1 MGYFNP
7 KLQGA
12 KAMSLFKQVSIVL
25 VFIFLI
31 LFTLIVGL
39 SFNIIKESTKKSLY
53 ENVQNSVTSLSL
65 SITNAGED
73 ESTIK
78 TAINASF
85 DNGNYEKIIFK
96 NMQEE
101 VVYEVQKELK
111 IDEDIPQ
118 WFINFVDIE
127 EISALATISNGWNVL
142 GVLEMYSDRAIF
154 YEQTYAIFTKLIVSL
169 LISFAILLVVLFF
182 LFTFI
187 LKPLKVI
194 NKQAI
199 AVMKNEFILSEK
211 IPFTTEFKSLTLSI
225 NSMINKFENM
235 FENTNNVLK
244 LNKELLYVDEITKLN
259 NRKYFILKANEYLDK
274 DNTNNKG
281 FVVIISLKIDVINKV
296 HGYAKTNEILTN
308 LSSNIKKEFSGD
320 LNSVLARMNGS
331 EFVALIPNILEDN
344 IKDSLDKFI
353 KKVKNIEELKNNIN
367 FALCKYE
374 NEDSTR
380 TLLTKMDYAIS
391 QSKIH
396 TENDYFYVKNI
407 ENYKTKEEWI
417 NILNVSLKEEHFKL
431 MHRDIL
437 DINSKENLLKTI
449 SFGLEY
455 EGEIIKYGEFIA
467 PILEQN
473 RLDEVYLH
481 IIEKV
486 FKSKENNLVSIQLP
500 TMFIEK
506 LSSYAKL
513 KELLTK
519 YKNQNV
525 IFEIEEEAFNKN
537 LNSTLMYVELFKE
550 NNFKFAIFNFIANS
564 DDYSYLKELKPLYI
578 KASKYFLLESRQS
591 LNMLKILTQ
600 SLDIKLVA
608 TSVDDV
614 SEITTLEEIGINAV
628 SGSVM
633 AQLKK

>member
-1 MGYFNP
+1 MGYSNP

-25 VFIFLI
+25 IFIFFI

-39 SFNIIKESTKKSLY
+39 SFNIMKESTKKSLY

-78 TAINASF
+78 TVINASF

-111 IDEDIPQ
+111 IDENIPQ

-142 GVLEMYSDRAIF
+142 GVLEIYGDRAIF

-194 NKQAI
+194 NKQAL

>member
-1 MGYFNP
+1 MGYSNP

-25 VFIFLI
+25 IFIFFI

-39 SFNIIKESTKKSLY
+39 SFNIMKESTKKSLY

-78 TAINASF
+78 TVINASF

-111 IDEDIPQ
+111 IDENIPQ

-142 GVLEMYSDRAIF
+142 GVLEIYGDRAIF

-194 NKQAI
+194 NKQAL

-391 QSKIH
+391 QAKVH
-396 TENDYFYVKNI
+396 TEN
-407 ENYKTKEEWI
+407 E
-417 NILNVSLKEEHFKL
+417 
-431 MHRDIL
+431 
-437 DINSKENLLKTI
+437 
-449 SFGLEY
+449 
-455 EGEIIKYGEFIA
+455 
-467 PILEQN
+467 
-473 RLDEVYLH
+473 
-481 IIEKV
+481 
-486 FKSKENNLVSIQLP
+486 
-500 TMFIEK
+500 
-506 LSSYAKL
+506 
-513 KELLTK
+513 
-519 YKNQNV
+519 
-525 IFEIEEEAFNKN
+525 
-537 LNSTLMYVELFKE
+537 
-550 NNFKFAIFNFIANS
+550 
-564 DDYSYLKELKPLYI
+564 
-578 KASKYFLLESRQS
+578 
-591 LNMLKILTQ
+591 
-600 SLDIKLVA
+600 
-608 TSVDDV
+608 
-614 SEITTLEEIGINAV
+614 
-628 SGSVM
+628 
-633 AQLKK
+633 

>member
-1 MGYFNP
+1 
-7 KLQGA
+7 
-12 KAMSLFKQVSIVL
+12 MSLFKQVSIVL
-25 VFIFLI
+25 IFIFFI

-39 SFNIIKESTKKSLY
+39 SFNIIKDSTKKSLY

-65 SITNAGED
+65 SITNAGGD

-85 DNGNYEKIIFK
+85 DNGNYEKIVFK
-96 NMQEE
+96 DTDEQ
-101 VVYEVQKELK
+101 VVYEVKKELK
-111 IDEDIPQ
+111 IDEDIPK
-118 WFINFVDIE
+118 WFINFVDID
-127 EISALATISNGWNVL
+127 EISALATISSGWNVL
-142 GVLEMYSDRAIF
+142 GVLEIYGDRAIF
-154 YEQTYAIFTKLIVSL
+154 YHQTYEMFTKLIVSL
-169 LISFAILLVVLFF
+169 LISFAILLVILFF

-187 LKPLKVI
+187 LKPLKII
-194 NKQAI
+194 NKQAL

-259 NRKYFILKANEYLDK
+259 NRKYFTLKVNEYLDK
-274 DNTNNKG
+274 ENTNNKG
-281 FVVIISLKIDVINKV
+281 FVVVVALKIDVINKTY
-296 HGYAKTNEILTN
+296 GYAKTNEILVKIASFIKEKFN
-308 LSSNIKKEFSGD
+308 DDSN
-320 LNSVLARMNGS
+320 VLVRMNGS
-331 EFVALIPNILEDN
+331 ELVALLPNIVEDSVVELLEKL
-344 IKDSLDKFI
+344 IKDINDI
-353 KKVKNIEELKNNIN
+353 KELKDNIN
-367 FALCKYE
+367 FALCKYV
-374 NEDSTR
+374 NEDDIR

-391 QSKIH
+391 QAKVH
-396 TENDYFYVKNI
+396 TENEYFYAKNI

-431 MHRDIL
+431 LHRDIL
-437 DINSKENLLKTI
+437 DINSKENLLKTV
-449 SFGLEY
+449 SFELEY
-455 EGEIIKYGEFIA
+455 QGEIIRYGEFIA

-486 FKSKENNLVSIQLP
+486 FKSEENTLVSIQLP

>member
-1 MGYFNP
+1 MGYSNP

-25 VFIFLI
+25 IFIFFI

-39 SFNIIKESTKKSLY
+39 SFNIMKESTKKSLY

-78 TAINASF
+78 TVINASF

-142 GVLEMYSDRAIF
+142 GVLEIYGDRAIF

>member
-1 MGYFNP
+1 
-7 KLQGA
+7 
-12 KAMSLFKQVSIVL
+12 MSLFKQVSIVL
-25 VFIFLI
+25 IFIFFI

-39 SFNIIKESTKKSLY
+39 SFNIMKESTKKSLY

-78 TAINASF
+78 TVINASF

-142 GVLEMYSDRAIF
+142 GVLEIYGDRAIF

-331 EFVALIPNILEDN
+331 EFVALIPNIL
-344 IKDSLDKFI
+344 
-353 KKVKNIEELKNNIN
+353 
-367 FALCKYE
+367 
-374 NEDSTR
+374 
-380 TLLTKMDYAIS
+380 
-391 QSKIH
+391 
-396 TENDYFYVKNI
+396 
-407 ENYKTKEEWI
+407 
-417 NILNVSLKEEHFKL
+417 
-431 MHRDIL
+431 
-437 DINSKENLLKTI
+437 
-449 SFGLEY
+449 
-455 EGEIIKYGEFIA
+455 
-467 PILEQN
+467 
-473 RLDEVYLH
+473 
-481 IIEKV
+481 
-486 FKSKENNLVSIQLP
+486 
-500 TMFIEK
+500 
-506 LSSYAKL
+506 
-513 KELLTK
+513 
-519 YKNQNV
+519 
-525 IFEIEEEAFNKN
+525 
-537 LNSTLMYVELFKE
+537 
-550 NNFKFAIFNFIANS
+550 
-564 DDYSYLKELKPLYI
+564 
-578 KASKYFLLESRQS
+578 
-591 LNMLKILTQ
+591 
-600 SLDIKLVA
+600 
-608 TSVDDV
+608 
-614 SEITTLEEIGINAV
+614 
-628 SGSVM
+628 
-633 AQLKK
+633 

>member
-1 MGYFNP
+1 
-7 KLQGA
+7 
-12 KAMSLFKQVSIVL
+12 MSLFKQVSIVL
-25 VFIFLI
+25 IFIFFI

-39 SFNIIKESTKKSLY
+39 SFNIMKESTKKSLY

-78 TAINASF
+78 TVINASF

-142 GVLEMYSDRAIF
+142 GVLEIYGDRAIF

-194 NKQAI
+194 NKQAL

>member
-1 MGYFNP
+1 
-7 KLQGA
+7 
-12 KAMSLFKQVSIVL
+12 MSLFKQVSIVL
-25 VFIFLI
+25 IFIFFI

-39 SFNIIKESTKKSLY
+39 SFNIIKDSTKKSLY

-65 SITNAGED
+65 SITNAGGD

-85 DNGNYEKIIFK
+85 DNGNYEKIVFK
-96 NMQEE
+96 DTDEQ
-101 VVYEVQKELK
+101 VVYEVKKELK
-111 IDEDIPQ
+111 IDEDIPK
-118 WFINFVDIE
+118 WFINFVDID
-127 EISALATISNGWNVL
+127 EISALATISSGWNVL
-142 GVLEMYSDRAIF
+142 GVLEIYGDRAIF
-154 YEQTYAIFTKLIVSL
+154 YHQTYEMFTKLIVSL
-169 LISFAILLVVLFF
+169 LISFAILLVILFF

-187 LKPLKVI
+187 LKPLKII
-194 NKQAI
+194 NKQAL

-259 NRKYFILKANEYLDK
+259 NRKYFTLKVNEYLDK
-274 DNTNNKG
+274 ENTNNKG
-281 FVVIISLKIDVINKV
+281 FVVVVALKIDVINKTY
-296 HGYAKTNEILTN
+296 GYAKTNEILVKIASFIKEKFN
-308 LSSNIKKEFSGD
+308 DDSN
-320 LNSVLARMNGS
+320 VLVRMNGS
-331 EFVALIPNILEDN
+331 ELVALLPNIVEDSVVELLEKL
-344 IKDSLDKFI
+344 IKDINDI
-353 KKVKNIEELKNNIN
+353 KELKDNIN
-367 FALCKYE
+367 FALCKYV
-374 NEDSTR
+374 NEDDIR

-391 QSKIH
+391 QAKVH
-396 TENDYFYVKNI
+396 TENEYFYAKNI

-431 MHRDIL
+431 LHRDIL
-437 DINSKENLLKTI
+437 DINSKENLLKTV
-449 SFGLEY
+449 SFELEY
-455 EGEIIKYGEFIA
+455 QGEIIRYGEFIA

-486 FKSKENNLVSIQLP
+486 FKSEENTLVSIQLP

-519 YKNQNV
+519 YKNKNV

-537 LNSTLMYVELFKE
+537 LNSTLMYIELFKE
-550 NNFKFAIFNFIANS
+550 NNFKFGIFNFIANS

-614 SEITTLEEIGINAV
+614 SELTTLEEIGINAV

-633 AQLKK
+633 SKLNK

>member
-1 MGYFNP
+1 
-7 KLQGA
+7 
-12 KAMSLFKQVSIVL
+12 MSLFKQVSIVL
-25 VFIFLI
+25 IFIFFI

-39 SFNIIKESTKKSLY
+39 SFNIMKESTKKSLY

-78 TAINASF
+78 TVINASF

-142 GVLEMYSDRAIF
+142 GVLEIYGDRAIF

-194 NKQAI
+194 NKQAL

-259 NRKYFILKANEYLDK
+259 NRKYFTLKVNEYLDK
-274 DNTNNKG
+274 ENTNNKG
-281 FVVIISLKIDVINKV
+281 FVVIVALKIDVINKTY
-296 HGYAKTNEILTN
+296 GYAKTNEILVKIASFIKEKFN
-308 LSSNIKKEFSGD
+308 DDSN
-320 LNSVLARMNGS
+320 VLVRMNGS
-331 EFVALIPNILEDN
+331 ELVALLPNIVEDSVRELLEKL
-344 IKDSLDKFI
+344 IKDI
-353 KKVKNIEELKNNIN
+353 KDIEELKDNIN
-367 FALCKYE
+367 FALCKYV
-374 NEDSTR
+374 NEDDIR

-391 QSKIH
+391 QAKVH
-396 TENDYFYVKNI
+396 TENEYFYAKNI
-407 ENYKTKEEWI
+407 ENFKTKEEWI

-431 MHRDIL
+431 LHRDIL
-437 DINSKENLLKTI
+437 DINSKENLLKTV
-449 SFGLEY
+449 SFELEY
-455 EGEIIKYGEFIA
+455 QGEIIRYGEFIA

-486 FKSKENNLVSIQLP
+486 FKSEENALVSIQLP

-519 YKNQNV
+519 YKNKNV

-537 LNSTLMYVELFKE
+537 LNSTLMYIELFKE
-550 NNFKFAIFNFIANS
+550 NNFKFGIFNFIANS

>member
-1 MGYFNP
+1 
-7 KLQGA
+7 
-12 KAMSLFKQVSIVL
+12 MSLFKQVSIVL
-25 VFIFLI
+25 IFIFFI

-39 SFNIIKESTKKSLY
+39 SFNIMKESTKKSLY

-78 TAINASF
+78 TVINASF

-142 GVLEMYSDRAIF
+142 GVLEIYGDRAIF

-187 LKPLKVI
+187 LRPLKVI
-194 NKQAI
+194 NKQAL

-211 IPFTTEFKSLTLSI
+211 IPFTSEFKSLTLSI

-259 NRKYFILKANEYLDK
+259 NRKYFTLKVNEYLDK
-274 DNTNNKG
+274 ENTNNKG
-281 FVVIISLKIDVINKV
+281 FVVIVALKIDVINKTY
-296 HGYAKTNEILTN
+296 GYAKTNEILVKIASFIKEKFN
-308 LSSNIKKEFSGD
+308 DDSNVI
-320 LNSVLARMNGS
+320 VRMNGS
-331 EFVALIPNILEDN
+331 ELVALLPNIVEDSVRELLEKL
-344 IKDSLDKFI
+344 IKDI
-353 KKVKNIEELKNNIN
+353 KDIEELKDNIN
-367 FALCKYE
+367 FALCKYV
-374 NEDSTR
+374 NEDDIR

-391 QSKIH
+391 QAKVH
-396 TENDYFYVKNI
+396 TENEYFYAKNI
-407 ENYKTKEEWI
+407 ENFKTKEEWI

-431 MHRDIL
+431 LHRDIL
-437 DINSKENLLKTI
+437 DINSKENLLKTV
-449 SFGLEY
+449 SFELEY
-455 EGEIIKYGEFIA
+455 QGEIIRYGEFIA

-486 FKSKENNLVSIQLP
+486 FKSEENALVSIQLP

-519 YKNQNV
+519 YKNKNV

-537 LNSTLMYVELFKE
+537 LNSTLMYIELFKE
-550 NNFKFAIFNFIANS
+550 NNFKFGIFNFIANS

>member
-1 MGYFNP
+1 MGYSNP

-25 VFIFLI
+25 IFIFFI

-39 SFNIIKESTKKSLY
+39 SFNIMKESTKKSLY

-78 TAINASF
+78 TVINASF

-142 GVLEMYSDRAIF
+142 GVLEIYGDRAIF

-211 IPFTTEFKSLTLSI
+211 IPFTTEFKFLTLSI

-296 HGYAKTNEILTN
+296 HGYAKTNEILAN
-308 LSSNIKKEFSGD
+308 LSSNIKKEFGGD

-344 IKDSLDKFI
+344 IKDLLDKFI
-353 KKVKNIEELKNNIN
+353 KKVKNKVEM
-367 FALCKYE
+367 KYH
-374 NEDSTR
+374 R
-380 TLLTKMDYAIS
+380 W
-391 QSKIH
+391 
-396 TENDYFYVKNI
+396 YVI
-407 ENYKTKEEWI
+407 YCV
-417 NILNVSLKEEHFKL
+417 L
-431 MHRDIL
+431 R
-437 DINSKENLLKTI
+437 
-449 SFGLEY
+449 
-455 EGEIIKYGEFIA
+455 
-467 PILEQN
+467 
-473 RLDEVYLH
+473 
-481 IIEKV
+481 
-486 FKSKENNLVSIQLP
+486 
-500 TMFIEK
+500 
-506 LSSYAKL
+506 
-513 KELLTK
+513 
-519 YKNQNV
+519 
-525 IFEIEEEAFNKN
+525 
-537 LNSTLMYVELFKE
+537 
-550 NNFKFAIFNFIANS
+550 
-564 DDYSYLKELKPLYI
+564 
-578 KASKYFLLESRQS
+578 
-591 LNMLKILTQ
+591 
-600 SLDIKLVA
+600 
-608 TSVDDV
+608 
-614 SEITTLEEIGINAV
+614 
-628 SGSVM
+628 
-633 AQLKK
+633 

>member
-1 MGYFNP
+1 MGYPNP

-25 VFIFLI
+25 IFIFFI

-39 SFNIIKESTKKSLY
+39 SFNIIKDSTKKSLY

-65 SITNAGED
+65 SITNAGGD

-85 DNGNYEKIIFK
+85 DNGNYEKIVFK
-96 NMQEE
+96 DTDEQ
-101 VVYEVQKELK
+101 VVYEVKKELK
-111 IDEDIPQ
+111 IDEDIPK
-118 WFINFVDIE
+118 WFINFVDID
-127 EISALATISNGWNVL
+127 EISALATISSGWNVL
-142 GVLEMYSDRAIF
+142 GVLEIYGDRAIF
-154 YEQTYAIFTKLIVSL
+154 YHQTYEMFTKLIVSL
-169 LISFAILLVVLFF
+169 LISFAILLVILFF

-187 LKPLKVI
+187 LKPLKII
-194 NKQAI
+194 NKQAL

-259 NRKYFILKANEYLDK
+259 NRKYFTLKVNEYLDK
-274 DNTNNKG
+274 ENTNNKG
-281 FVVIISLKIDVINKV
+281 FVVVVALKIDVINKTY
-296 HGYAKTNEILTN
+296 GYAKTNEILVKIASFIKEKFN
-308 LSSNIKKEFSGD
+308 DDSN
-320 LNSVLARMNGS
+320 VLVRMNGS
-331 EFVALIPNILEDN
+331 ELVALLPNIVEDN
-344 IKDSLDKFI
+344 VVELLEKLIKDINDI
-353 KKVKNIEELKNNIN
+353 KELKDNIN
-367 FALCKYE
+367 FALCKYV
-374 NEDSTR
+374 NEDDIR

-391 QSKIH
+391 QAKVH
-396 TENDYFYVKNI
+396 TENEYFYAKNI

-431 MHRDIL
+431 LHRDIL
-437 DINSKENLLKTI
+437 DINSKENLLKTV
-449 SFGLEY
+449 SFELEY
-455 EGEIIKYGEFIA
+455 QGEIIRYGEFIA

-486 FKSKENNLVSIQLP
+486 FKSEENNLVSIQLP

>member
-1 MGYFNP
+1 MGYPNP

-25 VFIFLI
+25 IFIFFI

-39 SFNIIKESTKKSLY
+39 SFNIIKDSTKKSLY

-65 SITNAGED
+65 SITNAGGD

-85 DNGNYEKIIFK
+85 DNGNYEKIVFK
-96 NMQEE
+96 DTDEQ
-101 VVYEVQKELK
+101 VVYEVKKELK
-111 IDEDIPQ
+111 IDEDIPK
-118 WFINFVDIE
+118 WFINFVDID
-127 EISALATISNGWNVL
+127 EISALATISSGWNVL
-142 GVLEMYSDRAIF
+142 GVLEIYGDRAIF
-154 YEQTYAIFTKLIVSL
+154 YHQTYEMFTKLIVSL
-169 LISFAILLVVLFF
+169 LISFAILLVILFF

-187 LKPLKVI
+187 LKPLKII
-194 NKQAI
+194 NKQAL

-259 NRKYFILKANEYLDK
+259 NRKYFTLKVNEYLDK
-274 DNTNNKG
+274 ENTNNKG
-281 FVVIISLKIDVINKV
+281 FVVVVALKIDVINKTY
-296 HGYAKTNEILTN
+296 GYAKTNEILVKIASFIKEKFN
-308 LSSNIKKEFSGD
+308 DDSN
-320 LNSVLARMNGS
+320 VLVRMNGS
-331 EFVALIPNILEDN
+331 ELVALLPNIVEDSVVELLEKL
-344 IKDSLDKFI
+344 IKDINDI
-353 KKVKNIEELKNNIN
+353 KELKDNIN
-367 FALCKYE
+367 FALCKYV
-374 NEDSTR
+374 NEDDIR

-391 QSKIH
+391 QAKVH
-396 TENDYFYVKNI
+396 TENEYFYAKNI

-431 MHRDIL
+431 LHRDIL
-437 DINSKENLLKTI
+437 DINSKENLLKTV
-449 SFGLEY
+449 SFELEY
-455 EGEIIKYGEFIA
+455 QGEIIRYGEFIA

-486 FKSKENNLVSIQLP
+486 FKSEENTLVSIQLP

>member
-1 MGYFNP
+1 MGYSNP

-25 VFIFLI
+25 IFIFFI

-39 SFNIIKESTKKSLY
+39 SFNIMKESTKKSLY

-78 TAINASF
+78 TVINASF

-142 GVLEMYSDRAIF
+142 GVLEIYGDRAIF

-194 NKQAI
+194 NKQAL

-259 NRKYFILKANEYLDK
+259 NRKYFTLKVNEYLDK
-274 DNTNNKG
+274 ENTNNKG
-281 FVVIISLKIDVINKV
+281 FVVIVALKIDVINKTY
-296 HGYAKTNEILTN
+296 GYAKTNEILVKIASFIKEKFN
-308 LSSNIKKEFSGD
+308 DDSN
-320 LNSVLARMNGS
+320 VLVRMNGS
-331 EFVALIPNILEDN
+331 ELVALLPNIVEDSVRELLEKL
-344 IKDSLDKFI
+344 IKDI
-353 KKVKNIEELKNNIN
+353 KDIEELKDNIN
-367 FALCKYE
+367 FALCKYV
-374 NEDSTR
+374 NEDDIR

-391 QSKIH
+391 QAKVH
-396 TENDYFYVKNI
+396 TENEYFYAKNI
-407 ENYKTKEEWI
+407 ENFKTKEEWI

-431 MHRDIL
+431 LHRDIL
-437 DINSKENLLKTI
+437 DINSKENLLKTV
-449 SFGLEY
+449 SFELEY
-455 EGEIIKYGEFIA
+455 QGEIIRYGEFIA

-486 FKSKENNLVSIQLP
+486 FKSEENALVSIQLP

-519 YKNQNV
+519 YKNKNV

-537 LNSTLMYVELFKE
+537 LNSTLMYIELFKE
-550 NNFKFAIFNFIANS
+550 NNFKFGIFNFIANS

>member
-1 MGYFNP
+1 
-7 KLQGA
+7 
-12 KAMSLFKQVSIVL
+12 
-25 VFIFLI
+25 
-31 LFTLIVGL
+31 
-39 SFNIIKESTKKSLY
+39 
-53 ENVQNSVTSLSL
+53 
-65 SITNAGED
+65 
-73 ESTIK
+73 
-78 TAINASF
+78 
-85 DNGNYEKIIFK
+85 
-96 NMQEE
+96 
-101 VVYEVQKELK
+101 
-111 IDEDIPQ
+111 
-118 WFINFVDIE
+118 
-127 EISALATISNGWNVL
+127 
-142 GVLEMYSDRAIF
+142 
-154 YEQTYAIFTKLIVSL
+154 
-169 LISFAILLVVLFF
+169 
-182 LFTFI
+182 
-187 LKPLKVI
+187 
-194 NKQAI
+194 
-199 AVMKNEFILSEK
+199 EFILSEK

-391 QSKIH
+391 QAKIH

>member
-25 VFIFLI
+25 IFIFI
-31 LFTLIVGL
+31 VLFTLIVGL
-39 SFNIIKESTKKSLY
+39 SFNIIKDSTKKSLY

-78 TAINASF
+78 TVINASF
-85 DNGNYEKIIFK
+85 DNGNYEKIVFK
-96 NMQEE
+96 NMEDV
-101 VVYEVQKELK
+101 VVYEVKKELK
-111 IDEDIPQ
+111 IDEDIPN
-118 WFINFVDIE
+118 WFIDFVDIE

-142 GVLEMYSDRAIF
+142 GVLEIYGDRAIF
-154 YEQTYAIFTKLIVSL
+154 YQQTYAIFTKLIVSL
-169 LISFAILLVVLFF
+169 LVSFAILLVILFF

-187 LKPLKVI
+187 LKPLKII

-199 AVMKNEFILSEK
+199 AVMKNEFILSDK

-225 NSMINKFENM
+225 NSMINKFESI

-259 NRKYFILKANEYLDK
+259 NRKYFTLKINEYLDK
-274 DNTNNKG
+274 ENTNNKG
-281 FVVIISLKIDVINKV
+281 FVAIIALKIDVINKTY
-296 HGYAKTNEILTN
+296 GYAKTNEFLANLASIL
-308 LSSNIKKEFSGD
+308 KKEFNDDSN
-320 LNSVLARMNGS
+320 LIVRMNGS
-331 EFVALIPNILEDN
+331 ELVVLVPNIAEEAMKELLEKV
-344 IKDSLDKFI
+344 IKNTKEI
-353 KKVKNIEELKNNIN
+353 VELKDNIN

-374 NEDSTR
+374 NEDSIR

-391 QSKIH
+391 QAKVH
-396 TENDYFYVKNI
+396 TENEYFYVKNI

-431 MHRDIL
+431 LHRDIL
-437 DINSKENLLKTI
+437 DINSKENLLKTV
-449 SFGLEY
+449 SFELEY
-455 EGEIIKYGEFIA
+455 QGEVIRYGEFIA

-473 RLDEVYLH
+473 RLDEVYLY

-486 FKSKENNLVSIQLP
+486 FKSKENTLVSIQLP

-513 KELLTK
+513 KELLIK

-614 SEITTLEEIGINAV
+614 SELTTLEEIGINAV

-633 AQLKK
+633 SKLKE